1 MRAVFHA
8 AAALRRSLR
17 RSSLLLALPLLLGG
31 CTDLAVGTFDAKLSQ
46 ITDAKC
52 SYAHV
57 LVGDSYCQ
65 SRTVATATPPL
76 YCFRSLGRV
85 DCYDRPDPYAI
96 NGSGRALEPPLVAP
110 VDAPETAAPP
120 SS

>member
-1 MRAVFHA
+1 MCAVFYA
-8 AAALRRSLR
+8 AAARRRSLQR
-17 RSSLLLALPLLLGG
+17 AALLLALPLLLGG
-31 CTDLAVGTFDAKLSQ
+31 CTDLAVGTFDTKLSQ

-65 SRTVATATPPL
+65 SRTVATAATPL

-85 DCYDRPDPYAI
+85 DCYDTPDPYAI

-110 VDAPETAAPP
+110 VDPPETAPP